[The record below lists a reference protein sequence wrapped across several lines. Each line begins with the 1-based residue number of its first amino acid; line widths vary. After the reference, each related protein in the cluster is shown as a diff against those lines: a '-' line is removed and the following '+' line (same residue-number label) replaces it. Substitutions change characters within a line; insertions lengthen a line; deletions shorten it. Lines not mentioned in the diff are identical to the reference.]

1 MTQAEAQKQDDLEVQ
16 WVRFSLADETYGIAA
31 RQVHEVVR
39 VADVTPV
46 PGADAKILG
55 IVNLRG
61 IVVTVLDMRI
71 LLGLPKA
78 DINEASRIII
88 ADSAGQTV
96 GLLVDSVAEVV
107 YLRASEIETA
117 PKVGK
122 DEGSSLVRGVYSN
135 DEGLLIMIDIE
146 PLMSMTPGVAL
157 GEQ

>member
-1 MTQAEAQKQDDLEVQ
+1 MTQPEAENQDDLEVQ

-31 RQVHEVVR
+31 KQVHEVVR
-39 VADVTPV
+39 VGDVTPV
-46 PGADAKILG
+46 PGAGAQILG

-61 IVVTVLDMRI
+61 IVVTVLDMRT
-71 LLGLPKA
+71 LLGIAKV
-78 DINEASRIII
+78 DIDESSRIII

-107 YLRASEIETA
+107 YLRAADIETA

-135 DEGLLIMIDIE
+135 DDGLLIMIDIE
-146 PLMSMTPGVAL
+146 PLMSMTAGVAI
-157 GEQ
+157 GD